1 VNESAAVT
9 GIGLIT
15 PAGLGRA
22 ANWAAVCTAAATA
35 AGVQPGLV
43 GGPVQFACAVPSHT
57 ALPRLLGSRRA
68 DTDWDRCT
76 QLAVLAARTAV
87 HDARLVPSTWSP
99 DRVGVV
105 MGTGMGG
112 VSSWEDN
119 HRRLLTQG
127 ADRVR
132 AMFLPKALVNMLS
145 GAISLDL
152 DARGP
157 NMVVSTACASGA
169 TAIGLAL
176 GWLRER
182 RCDVVLAGG
191 AEAGITPLFV
201 AGFHK
206 LRALSTR
213 HEPGKASRPFD
224 SDHDGFVMA
233 EGAAVLVLERE
244 EDARARGARVWA
256 RVAGFGG
263 AADAHHSTAPHPT
276 ARGGRAALRAALF
289 DAGLTTS
296 DIQHVNAHATGTPIG
311 DSVEATLIHEE
322 LPQAAV
328 TSTKGVTGHA
338 LGAAGAIEAAYT
350 ALALHY
356 RKVPPTVNHDDPCPA
371 ADGLDIVS
379 GIPRDVPGMNAA
391 VSTSFGFGGHNAVL
405 VLTA

>member
-1 VNESAAVT
+1 
-9 GIGLIT
+9 
-15 PAGLGRA
+15 
-22 ANWAAVCTAAATA
+22 
-35 AGVQPGLV
+35 
-43 GGPVQFACAVPSHT
+43 
-57 ALPRLLGSRRA
+57 
-68 DTDWDRCT
+68 
-76 QLAVLAARTAV
+76 
-87 HDARLVPSTWSP
+87 
-99 DRVGVV
+99 
-105 MGTGMGG
+105 

-119 HRRLLTQG
+119 HRRLLNHG
-127 ADRVR
+127 AEQVR

-145 GAISLDL
+145 GAICLDL

-176 GWLRER
+176 SWLRER

-191 AEAGITPLFV
+191 AEAGTTPLFI

-206 LRALSTR
+206 LRALSTH
-213 HEPGKASRPFD
+213 HEPRKASRPFD

-233 EGAAVLVLERE
+233 EGSAVLVLERE

-256 RVAGFGG
+256 RVAGFGS
-263 AADAHHSTAPHPT
+263 AADAHHITAPHPA
-276 ARGGRAALRAALF
+276 ARGARAALHAALS
-289 DAGLTTS
+289 DAGLTPA

-311 DSVEATLIHEE
+311 DSVEATLLREE

-328 TSTKGVTGHA
+328 TSTKGVTGHT

-350 ALALHY
+350 ALALHH
-356 RKVPPTVNHDDPCPA
+356 RTVPPTANHDQPCLA

-379 GIPRDVPGMNAA
+379 GAPRNVPGLHAA